1 MPANGDRVSLWGDE
15 NVLRLIVAV
24 VAQHC
29 ERTECHGLVHFMVG
43 GFMCRKFNL
52 KKTPKPPWVRPAMVR
67 RLDTGTQGPR
77 CREVG
82 SDERGA
88 GVGNGVG

>member
-15 NVLRLIVAV
+15 NVPRLIVAV

-29 ERTECHGLVHFMVG
+29 ECTECHELVHFMVG
-43 GFMCRKFNL
+43 GFMCHKFNP
-52 KKTPKPPWVRPAMVR
+52 KKAPKHPWVRPAMVS

-77 CREVG
+77 CQEVG
-82 SDERGA
+82 SDERSA
-88 GVGNGVG
+88 GVGNGVS